1 MLGIRRR
8 PLDRRTLLRAAGTCL
23 ALPLLEAMDRRRLLS
38 REPSNSVSTGR
49 PPRMLFC
56 YVPNGV
62 NQEEWKPKDA
72 GPNWSMSRSLEVL
85 QNFRSEMTVISG
97 VCHTRSRGGHSGADT
112 WLTGADLE
120 GTPGKDYQNSQ
131 SVDQAAVEVHGRRT
145 RFPSLELSFHGGTGS
160 PGHSHTLSYDRIGTP
175 LPTERN
181 PRRLFDRLFSP
192 DGPEARQAALRR
204 YGEQKSILDDILGDA
219 RSLGRRLGKRDQ
231 QKLEEYLGSVRET
244 ELRLGRLRQWIDV
257 PKAEVSRAGLDLEA
271 QPNPHDARP
280 WLDCMLD
287 LCGLALATDSTRII
301 TFEWA
306 REAGGPAANGAD
318 HHAYSHHG
326 GDPSML
332 AKVAEVDRF
341 HLDKLARLLGRLRA
355 ATEADATLLDRTM
368 VLFGSGIGD
377 GNSHTKENLPLVLA
391 GGSRLGLQ
399 HGSHL
404 KFEGNRTPFA
414 NVLLT
419 MLRAMGVER
428 SAFADGTGTL
438 EGLT

>member
-1 MLGIRRR
+1 MFGIQRK

-23 ALPLLEAMDRRRLLS
+23 APPFLEAMVPRRLLS
-38 REPSNSVSTGR
+38 RAPSNSGSNVR

-62 NQEEWKPKDA
+62 NQADWMPQDA
-72 GPNWSMSRSLEVL
+72 GPNWTTSRSLEVL
-85 QNFRSEMTVISG
+85 KDFRAEMTVISG
-97 VCHTRSRGGHSGADT
+97 VCHARSRGGHSGADT

-131 SVDQAAVEVHGRRT
+131 SVDQAAAEVHGRRT

-160 PGHSHTLSYDRIGTP
+160 PGHSHTLSFDRIGSP
-175 LPTERN
+175 LPTQRN
-181 PRRLFDRLFSP
+181 PQRLFDRLFSP
-192 DGPEARQAALRR
+192 DGPADREAALRR
-204 YGEQKSILDDILGDA
+204 YAEQKSILDEILADA
-219 RSLGRRLGKRDQ
+219 RSLSSKLGQEDRR
-231 QKLEEYLGSVRET
+231 KLDEYLVSVRET
-244 ELRLGRLRQWIDV
+244 ELRIRRLRDWIDI
-257 PKAEVSRAGLDLEA
+257 PKAEVSSQGLDLA
-271 QPNPHDARP
+271 AHPNPHDARA

-287 LCGLALATDSTRII
+287 LCCLALETDTTRII
-301 TFEWA
+301 AFEWA

-341 HLDKLARLLGRLRA
+341 HLEKLSRLLGRLR
-355 ATEADATLLDRTM
+355 TTKEADGTLLDRTM

-377 GNSHTKENLPLVLA
+377 GNSHMKENLPLVLA
-391 GGSRLGLQ
+391 GGSRLGLK

-404 KFEGNRTPFA
+404 KFDGTRPPLA

-419 MLRAMGVER
+419 MLQAMGVER
-428 SAFADGTGTL
+428 STFSDGTGTL
-438 EGLT
+438 EGLI

>member
-1 MLGIRRR
+1 MFGIQRR

-23 ALPLLEAMDRRRLLS
+23 ALPFLEAMAPCRLLS
-38 REPSNSVSTGR
+38 RESSDSGPTGR

-56 YVPNGV
+56 YIPNGV
-62 NQEEWKPKDA
+62 NQTEWAPKDA
-72 GPNWSMSRSLEVL
+72 GPNWSTSPSLEVL
-85 QNFRSEMTVISG
+85 KDFRAEMSVISG
-97 VCHTRSRGGHSGADT
+97 VCHAKSRGGHSGADT

-131 SVDQAAVEVHGRRT
+131 SVDQAAAEVHGRQT

-181 PRRLFDRLFSP
+181 PRRVFDRLFSP
-192 DGPEARQAALRR
+192 EGPAAREAALRR
-204 YGEQKSILDDILGDA
+204 YTEQKSILDGILDDA
-219 RSLGRRLGKRDQ
+219 RSLGRRLGKQDQ
-231 QKLEEYLGSVRET
+231 RKLDEYLGSVREM
-244 ELRLGRLRQWIDV
+244 ELRLSRLREWIDV
-257 PKAEVSRAGLDLEA
+257 PKAEVSQQGLNLEA
-271 QPNPHDARP
+271 QPNPHDARM

-287 LCGLALATDSTRII
+287 LCGLALETDTTRII

-332 AKVAEVDRF
+332 AKVAEIDRF
-341 HLDKLARLLGRLRA
+341 HLEKLTRFLRRLR
-355 ATEADATLLDRTM
+355 TKDEAGETLLARTM
-368 VLFGSGIGD
+368 VLFGSGISD
-377 GNSHTKENLPLVLA
+377 GSSHQKENLPLVLA
-391 GGSRLGLQ
+391 GGSRLGIK

-404 KFEGNRTPFA
+404 KFDETRPPFA

-419 MLRAMGVER
+419 MLQAMGIER
-428 SAFADGTGTL
+428 STFADGTGTL
-438 EGLT
+438 AGLI